1 MMSVRTPGD
10 IGLHIHP
17 QNRWSMADALSVYL
31 TVIGYIRLFQDQLL
45 LMKSSIPMQYRVLKK
60 AVWMIIMSFYS
71 HLFLFEAM
79 ETDYGYERR
88 LSVDEALALNREK
101 HNQRKPTVTF
111 SNLPPPSTFAPRH
124 RMKSPFA
131 EYRFI
136 CGSVIP
142 WNRGIHRVPLT
153 CLKPRND
160 VIG

>member
-1 MMSVRTPGD
+1 
-10 IGLHIHP
+10 
-17 QNRWSMADALSVYL
+17 MADALSVYL

-79 ETDYGYERR
+79 ESDYGYERS
-88 LSVDEALALNREK
+88 LSFDEAVDRDKKL
-101 HNQRKPTVTF
+101 NQRKPTVTF
-111 SNLPPPSTFAPRH
+111 SNLPPPSTYAPRH

-142 WNRGIHRVPLT
+142 WSRGIHRVPLT

-160 VIG
+160 VIGVVCNVA